1 MLVLDFNFN
10 YHFSTDDLLYKI
22 IVLKEAK
29 INTASCNPNKNKKKK
44 QIIPCI
50 KQVFNLGKVLGLKLS
65 ITSKFSNKEI

>member
-1 MLVLDFNFN
+1 MGIRSVFPMLKKKKDLNSACFKSMLVLDFNFN

-50 KQVFNLGKVLGLKLS
+50 K
-65 ITSKFSNKEI
+65 